1 MGRMVATGM
10 FAGWRANVFC
20 ISSGFL
26 AVDILL
32 IVHSAPIHGTSL
44 LVPTPVT
51 SGLTFCLPSLW
62 QHTLERVTS
71 GARCLDSED

>member
-26 AVDILL
+26 AV
-32 IVHSAPIHGTSL
+32 
-44 LVPTPVT
+44 
-51 SGLTFCLPSLW
+51 TFS
-62 QHTLERVTS
+62 
-71 GARCLDSED
+71 